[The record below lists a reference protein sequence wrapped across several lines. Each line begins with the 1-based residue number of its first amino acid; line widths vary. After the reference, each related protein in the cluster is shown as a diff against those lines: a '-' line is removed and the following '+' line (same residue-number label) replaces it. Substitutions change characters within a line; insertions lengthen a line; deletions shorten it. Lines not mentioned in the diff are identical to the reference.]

1 MNFATVARNFVKSGH
16 TANDLHLIDWAIDDP
31 DFDVLAVARQQGVLG
46 RDALAEE
53 LKDGEIVWVLVP
65 QSGVLKLKKTSFTW
79 GRPVW
84 PDWAI
89 LSNKFVTKLAQK
101 DWLLLGYFE
110 KIN

>member
-89 LSNKFVTKLAQK
+89 LSNKFAYKISPKRLVTFGLFWK
-101 DWLLLGYFE
+101 D
-110 KIN
+110 